1 MAIQVWLEEGIHEEY
16 EITVTDGKMKEL
28 LFFPYKMFHLDV
40 LNDEDS
46 ANNVKVM
53 VNAQSLPQACTLEP
67 GRGREF
73 DAKRPKYWRVALYAE
88 AGETATVRI
97 TATR

>member
-1 MAIQVWLEEGIHEEY
+1 MYLPEGIHEEFT
-16 EITVTDGKMKEL
+16 ITVNGEMKEL
-28 LFFPYKMFHLDV
+28 RFFPFRMFHLDV
-40 LNDEDS
+40 LNKEDS

-53 VNAQSLPQACTLEP
+53 INAQSLPQACTLEP

-73 DAKRPKYWRVALYAE
+73 EAKKPKYWRVALYAK
-88 AGETATVRI
+88 AGEIATVRV

>member
-1 MAIQVWLEEGIHEEY
+1 MALKMWLEEGIHEEH
-16 EITVTDGKMKEL
+16 EVTVSDGKTKEL
-28 LFFPYKMFHLDV
+28 RFFPFKMFHLDV
-40 LNDEDS
+40 LNKEDS

-53 VNAQSLPQACTLEP
+53 INAQSLPQACTLEP

-73 DAKRPKYWRVALYAE
+73 EAKKPKYWRVALYAK
-88 AGETATVRI
+88 AGETATVRV

>member
-1 MAIQVWLEEGIHEEY
+1 MTLEVWQEEGIHEEY
-16 EITVTDGKMKEL
+16 EITVSDGETKEL
-28 LFFPYKMFHLDV
+28 VFFPYKMFHLDV
-40 LNDEDS
+40 LNKEDS

-53 VNAQSLPQACTLEP
+53 INNQSLPQACTLEP

-73 DAKRPKYWRVALYAE
+73 EAKKPKYWRVALHVE

>member
-1 MAIQVWLEEGIHEEY
+1 MWLEEGIHEEH
-16 EITVTDGKMKEL
+16 EVTVSDGKTKEL
-28 LFFPYKMFHLDV
+28 LFFPFKMFHLDI
-40 LNDEDS
+40 LNKEDS

-53 VNAQSLPQACTLEP
+53 INAQSLPQACTLEP

-73 DAKRPKYWRVALYAE
+73 EAKKPKYWRVALYAK
-88 AGETATVRI
+88 AGEIATVRV

>member
-1 MAIQVWLEEGIHEEY
+1 MALKMWLEEGIHEEH
-16 EITVTDGKMKEL
+16 EVTVSDGKIKQL
-28 LFFPYKMFHLDV
+28 RFFPFKMFHLDI
-40 LNDEDS
+40 LNKEDS

-53 VNAQSLPQACTLEP
+53 TNAQSLPQACTLEP

-73 DAKRPKYWRVALYAE
+73 EAKKPKYWRVALYVE

>member
-1 MAIQVWLEEGIHEEY
+1 MSLEVWFEEGIHEEH
-16 EITVTDGKMKEL
+16 EVTVSDGKTKQL
-28 LFFPYKMFHLDV
+28 LFFPFKMFHLDV
-40 LNDEDS
+40 LNKEDS

-53 VNAQSLPQACTLEP
+53 INAQSLPQACTLEP

-73 DAKRPKYWRVALYAE
+73 EAKKPKYWRVALYAK
-88 AGETATVRI
+88 AGETATVRV

>member
-1 MAIQVWLEEGIHEEY
+1 MALKMWLEEGIHEEH
-16 EITVTDGKMKEL
+16 EVTVSDGKTKEL
-28 LFFPYKMFHLDV
+28 LFFPFKMFHLDV
-40 LNDEDS
+40 LNKEDS

-53 VNAQSLPQACTLEP
+53 INAQSLPQACTLEP

-73 DAKRPKYWRVALYAE
+73 EAKKPKYWRVALYAK
-88 AGETATVRI
+88 AGETATVRV